1 MMKIYFPYK
10 SDKKPYKYFIIT
22 SMGKKVFFGNS
33 DYQDFTTH
41 KDEERKQR
49 YIKRHEKRENWNDKD
64 TAGFWSYHYLW
75 SYPTKKEA
83 YENIKSKFL

>member
-22 SMGKKVFFGNS
+22 STGKKVFFGNS

-64 TAGFWSYHYLW
+64 TAGFWSRWYLW
-75 SYPTKKEA
+75 NKPTKQES
-83 YENIKSKFL
+83 YQNIKSKFL